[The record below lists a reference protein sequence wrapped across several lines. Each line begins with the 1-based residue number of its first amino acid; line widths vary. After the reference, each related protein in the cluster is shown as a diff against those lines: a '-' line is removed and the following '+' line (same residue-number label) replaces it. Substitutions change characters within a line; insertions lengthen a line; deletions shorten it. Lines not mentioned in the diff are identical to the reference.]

1 MNDVLKKIYGSYEI
15 PKEVYQLIAMEEE
28 LQKEDLSLAMIGLI
42 PIVEFHPYSIT
53 PPDLIPF
60 ATTGGDGIHFGF
72 LTDFGSSLDL
82 MDTPII
88 CVSPTNDP
96 PIRYIARNFKEF
108 MNLALAVPYVEMLEG
123 FWAFNNENQIS
134 EMIKEFVNETPVDWV
149 TKRTLIYN
157 RLKQSFST
165 EQVSILNYFHQIKL
179 ERAEQIA
186 MQTLDGIGIM
196 GQNNGSSYSFAADRN
211 CDELELERMAH
222 YLNAANLVEKLAFVR
237 DARYWCILAPGYDEA
252 VSDIII
258 KLLESLDLTDEV
270 NRVAG
275 KM

>member
-1 MNDVLKKIYGSYEI
+1 MGKALKRLYGSYDI
-15 PKEVYQLIAMEEE
+15 PKEINQLIELEED
-28 LQKEDLSLAMIGLI
+28 LQKVDLSLAMIGLI

-60 ATTGGDGIHFGF
+60 AETGGDGIHLGF
-72 LTDFGSSLDL
+72 LTDFGLVSDL
-82 MDTPII
+82 MDAPIV

-123 FWAFNNENQIS
+123 FWAIQDEKNIS
-134 EMIKEFVNETPVDWV
+134 EAMKEFVNETPVDWV
-149 TKRTLIYN
+149 TMRAHIYN

-165 EQVSILNYFHQIKL
+165 EQVNIFHYFHQIKL

-186 MQTLDGIGIM
+186 MQTLDGLGIM
-196 GQNNGSSYSFAADRN
+196 GQSNGSSYSFAANRN

-237 DARYWCILAPGYDEA
+237 DAHYWCILAPDYDEA
-252 VSDIII
+252 VSNIII

-270 NRVAG
+270 NRVVG
-275 KM
+275 EM

>member
-1 MNDVLKKIYGSYEI
+1 MDKALKRLYGSYDI
-15 PKEVYQLIAMEEE
+15 PKEINQLIELEEE
-28 LQKEDLSLAMIGLI
+28 FQKEDLSLAMIGLI

-60 ATTGGDGIHFGF
+60 AQTGGNGIHFGF
-72 LTDFGSSLDL
+72 LTDFGSVSDL
-82 MDTPII
+82 MDAPIV

-108 MNLALAVPYVEMLEG
+108 MNLALAVPYVEMLDG
-123 FWAFNNENQIS
+123 FWAIQDENQMS
-134 EMIKEFVNETPVDWV
+134 KATKEFTNEVPASLG
-149 TKRTLIYN
+149 TKRTLINN

-165 EQVSILNYFHQIKL
+165 EQVNIVHYFHQIKL

-186 MQTLDGIGIM
+186 MQTLDGLGIM

-237 DARYWCILAPGYDEA
+237 DAHYWCILAPGYDEA

-258 KLLESLDLTDEV
+258 RLLESLDLTDEV
-270 NRVAG
+270 NRVVDQ
-275 KM
+275 M